1 MRTGDVVFSSSTWQ
15 QPVPPQPTSARRE
28 VIAHVVELIDALGS
42 SRLRIAIDGLTA
54 AGKTSFGHEIAR
66 AIADLG
72 RQVLRASLDDFKRPW
87 REAHL
92 YDRTSGEGY
101 YRNAFD
107 YDAVHRLLLEPAG
120 PQGSGLVAL
129 CSIDP
134 LTQIDH
140 SAKVVPVSSD
150 AVLIVDG
157 VFAFRPELDDLWD
170 LRIWLDV
177 DPELSVR
184 RGTQRDVELEGDA
197 DAAELLHRS
206 RYLPSELL
214 YLDEVDPLR
223 AADIVI
229 DNRDFDRPRVLDLS
243 E

>member
-1 MRTGDVVFSSSTWQ
+1 MRAGDLVFSSSTWQ
-15 QPVPPQPTSARRE
+15 QPMPPQPSPARRD
-28 VIAHVVELIDALGS
+28 VVAYVVESIDALGS
-42 SRLRIAIDGLTA
+42 TRLRVAIDGLTA

-66 AIADLG
+66 GIADLG
-72 RQVLRASLDDFKRPW
+72 RQALRASLDDFKRAW
-87 REAHL
+87 RDAHL

-107 YDAVHRLLLEPAG
+107 YDAARRLLLEPVG
-120 PQGSGLVAL
+120 PQGPGIVAL

-134 LTQIDH
+134 ITQIDH
-140 SAKVVPVSSD
+140 AAVVVPMSSD
-150 AVLIVDG
+150 GVLIVDG
-157 VFAFRPELDDLWD
+157 VFAFRPELNELWD

-184 RGTQRDVELEGDA
+184 RGTQRDTELEGDA
-197 DAAELLHRS
+197 DAAEALHRS
-206 RYLPSELL
+206 RYLPAEMI
-214 YLDEVDPLR
+214 YLDEVDPRR

-229 DNRDFDRPRVLDLS
+229 DNRDFGLPRVLHRS

>member
-1 MRTGDVVFSSSTWQ
+1 MRTGDVVFSASTWQ
-15 QPVPPQPTSARRE
+15 QPMPPQPTPARRE
-28 VIAHVVELIDALGS
+28 VIAQVAQSIAALGPN
-42 SRLRIAIDGLTA
+42 RLRVAIDGLTA

-66 AIADLG
+66 CIAEFG
-72 RQVLRASLDDFKRPW
+72 RQALRASLDDFKRPW

-140 SAKVVPVSSD
+140 SAAVVPVSSD
-150 AVLIVDG
+150 GVLIVDG
-157 VFAFRPELDDLWD
+157 VFAFRPELDDVWD
-170 LRIWLDV
+170 LKIWLDV

-184 RGTQRDVELEGDA
+184 RGTRRDIELEGDA
-197 DAAELLHRS
+197 NAAEVLHRS
-206 RYLPSELL
+206 RYLPAEML
-214 YLDEVDPLR
+214 YLSEVDPLR
-223 AADIVI
+223 KADIVI
-229 DNRDFDRPRVLDLS
+229 DNRDFDLPSVVRSPG
-243 E
+243 